1 MVTFQAR
8 KKEGH
13 YENYQVNTVQGEYRE
28 SRERGEVH
36 GKREVAFWME
46 SLTKIPRGGGEGP
59 SSPSALYAFDTVS
72 VF

>member
-46 SLTKIPRGGGEGP
+46 SLTKIPRP